1 MSEPLTMTGESFTA
15 TGALIIGIGLVKS
28 IKSSLFCSLVR
39 SIHSE
44 CAIIEV

>member
-15 TGALIIGIGLVKS
+15 TGALIGIGLVKS